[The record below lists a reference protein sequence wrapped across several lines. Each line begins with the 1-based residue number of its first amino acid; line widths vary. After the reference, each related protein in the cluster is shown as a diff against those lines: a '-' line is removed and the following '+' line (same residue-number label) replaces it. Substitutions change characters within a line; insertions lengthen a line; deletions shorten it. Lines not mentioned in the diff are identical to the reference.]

1 MSFWYIILYFSIP
14 CALLLL
20 AIILFAHGALQGLND
35 IVMMLVGRLI
45 FATFNVLPVPLIQLI
60 LALHV
65 LTAIVQGT
73 NVYQWHQNHPPLGPH
88 APLDTSVNY
97 NSKAWR
103 QQRNLYLV
111 CLSLVLWWMLY
122 SVFTLKTQLDKANRR
137 LAERP
142 AVASSSSVSQSTVRV
157 AGKAEVKGE

>member
-1 MSFWYIILYFSIP
+1 MSFWYILLYFSIP

-20 AIILFAHGALQGLND
+20 FIILFAHGALQALND
-35 IVMMLVGRLI
+35 FVMSIVGRLI
-45 FATFNVLPVPLIQLI
+45 FAQFNVLPFPLIQLV
-60 LALHV
+60 LAIHV

-73 NVYQWHQNHPPLGPH
+73 SVYQWHQNHPPLGPG
-88 APLDTSVNY
+88 APLDTIVNY

-122 SVFTLKTQLDKANRR
+122 SVFTLKTQLDKANKR
-137 LAERP
+137 LTER
-142 AVASSSSVSQSTVRV
+142 VQTSTVSQSTVRV
-157 AGKAEVKGE
+157 VPAKAEVKSQ